1 MANSVFGTT
10 GARRF
15 WVFVGLWGT
24 TITSII
30 FYITTPRAGGALSVL
45 QIGGIF
51 YYRSQVALNE
61 FAAAATVPEWLV
73 FLAYGIL
80 ALILL
85 AITVGVLVSG
95 GGGSRSTGLS
105 TELLLVMMVAGVVM
119 VSAVFLTIMLSG
131 ATILTDTLGVVLE
144 ITPPI
149 LSLSPIAV
157 GIAIVT
163 ASVP

>member
-1 MANSVFGTT
+1 MANSIFGTT
-10 GARRF
+10 RARRF
-15 WVFVGLWGT
+15 WVFVGLWGA

-30 FYITTPRAGGALSVL
+30 FYITTPRADGALSVL
-45 QIGGIF
+45 QIGGVF

-73 FLAYGIL
+73 LLAYGLL

-85 AITVGVLVSG
+85 GITVGVLVSSG
-95 GGGSRSTGLS
+95 DGSRSTGLS
-105 TELLLVMMVAGVVM
+105 AELLLLVMVAGAVG
-119 VSAVFLTIMLSG
+119 VSAVFLTILLSG
-131 ATILTDTLGVVLE
+131 GTILTDTLGVVLQ

-163 ASVP
+163 AYVP

>member
-15 WVFVGLWGT
+15 WVFVGLWGA

-30 FYITTPRAGGALSVL
+30 FYITTPRGGGALSVL

-51 YYRSQVALNE
+51 YYRSQVALDE

-85 AITVGVLVSG
+85 GITVGVLLSG
-95 GGGSRSTGLS
+95 GDDSRSTGPS

-119 VSAVFLTIMLSG
+119 VAAVFLTVMLSG
-131 ATILTDTLGVVLE
+131 ATILTDTLGVVLQ

-157 GIAIVT
+157 IISVIT
-163 ASVP
+163 AYVP

>member
-1 MANSVFGTT
+1 MANSIFGTT
-10 GARRF
+10 RARRF
-15 WVFVGLWGT
+15 WVFVGLWGA

-85 AITVGVLVSG
+85 AITVGVVVSG
-95 GGGSRSTGLS
+95 GGESRSTGLS
-105 TELLLVMMVAGVVM
+105 TELLLVLMVAGAVGI
-119 VSAVFLTIMLSG
+119 SAVFLTILLSG
-131 ATILTDTLGVVLE
+131 ATILTDTLGVVLQ

-157 GIAIVT
+157 GIAIAT
-163 ASVP
+163 AYVP